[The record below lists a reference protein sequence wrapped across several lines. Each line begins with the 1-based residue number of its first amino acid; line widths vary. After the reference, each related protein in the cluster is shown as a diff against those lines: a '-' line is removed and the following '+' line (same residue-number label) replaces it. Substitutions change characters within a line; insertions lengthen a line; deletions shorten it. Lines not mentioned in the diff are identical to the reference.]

1 MYIDQTFS
9 LIDKKNSVFIKMFFF
24 LLLKKRKMNTV
35 ERASFVHSKEG
46 NDAATCLSKKDQLI
60 TYFFI

>member
-35 ERASFVHSKEG
+35 ERSSFVHSKEG
-46 NDAATCLSKKDQLI
+46 NDAGTCLSKKDQFI

>member
-46 NDAATCLSKKDQLI
+46 NDAVTCLSKKDQLI